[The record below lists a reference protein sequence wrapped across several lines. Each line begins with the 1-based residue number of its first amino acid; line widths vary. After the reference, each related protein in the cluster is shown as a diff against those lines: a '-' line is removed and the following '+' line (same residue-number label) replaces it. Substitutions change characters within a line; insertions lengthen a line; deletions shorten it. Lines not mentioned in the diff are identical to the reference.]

1 MPLLSFFLTEAKKD
15 TKRPSFFECYSISK
29 VDRTQ
34 AKFKEKYASINSK
47 RKSTSDHVQPA
58 AKKPNNSEKECVDGR
73 YITRVERFFFLE
85 LKESSTEDIAM
96 TVCSVIY
103 ALKYYDKV
111 CEIFCNEEATK
122 FSKR

>member
-58 AKKPNNSEKECVDGR
+58 AKKPNNSEKECVDVR
-73 YITRVERFFFLE
+73 YITRVERFFFFL
-85 LKESSTEDIAM
+85 SSKKAQQRI
-96 TVCSVIY
+96 
-103 ALKYYDKV
+103 LL
-111 CEIFCNEEATK
+111 
-122 FSKR
+122 